1 MNESEHNAGAGSAA
15 LTTPNT
21 GGAASTLTTHHSSLA
36 TGHWPLA
43 TAKVGMLCFLLTE
56 VAFFSTLIVTYL
68 IYLER
73 SRPIAHELLRLPLVM
88 VSSLCLFASSW
99 TVHKAMGA
107 LPGDV
112 AAFRK
117 WLAATVVLG
126 ALFLVGTAKEW
137 HELIFEHGL
146 TMSRNIFGSTYF
158 TLVGF
163 HAAHVTI
170 GVVMLATVLG
180 LARGQMTAKQET
192 GAELV
197 SWYWHFVD
205 AVWVVVFIVVYLV
218 GR

>member
-1 MNESEHNAGAGSAA
+1 MSDAEQPASEGAKPAEDAVAAVAHHAPPAG
-15 LTTPNT
+15 
-21 GGAASTLTTHHSSLA
+21 HEF
-36 TGHWPLA
+36 PLPPS
-43 TAKVGMLCFLLTE
+43 KVGMLCFLVTE

-68 IYLER
+68 IYIER
-73 SRPIAHELLRLPLVM
+73 IRPDARELLRLPLVIG
-88 VSSLCLFASSW
+88 SSLCLFASSW
-99 TVHKAMGA
+99 TVHKALGA

-117 WLAATVVLG
+117 WLGATVVLG

-146 TMSRNIFGSTYF
+146 TLSRSIFGSAYF

-163 HAAHVTI
+163 HAFHVTL
-170 GVVMLATVLG
+170 GVVMLTTVLA
-180 LARGQMTAKQET
+180 LARGRMTAKLENS
-192 GAELV
+192 AELV